1 MVGRGF
7 SQEVELLLT
16 NWRER
21 KLKVYMMML
30 IRHIGRALSNGCP
43 LFFCEIPRNV
53 ELVHKLSLRQG

>member
-21 KLKVYMMML
+21 KLKVYNN
-30 IRHIGRALSNGCP
+30 HFS
-43 LFFCEIPRNV
+43 
-53 ELVHKLSLRQG
+53 

>member
-21 KLKVYMMML
+21 KLKVYMIML
-30 IRHIGRALSNGCP
+30 FRHIGRALSNGCR
-43 LFFCEIPRNV
+43 LFFLRNSQ
-53 ELVHKLSLRQG
+53 KR